1 MLQVLDF
8 TEVFWHSIY
17 HKIPNK
23 DLSLWIHTVHRL
35 WIDSRESSTDSGN
48 FLSVSE
54 YVDTDYRDTARTFDS
69 NSSAQFKNPSSSIFF
84 TLKSW
89 EVHRSAQSRPPSLP
103 SSCFLSQSEQSYISP
118 SSGSGSMT
126 WIPRITRKIRTYMV
140 PSYASVKE
148 SSPLPNAQP
157 TWVNYKLISFTPTST
172 PPYPM
177 IQYCWLF

>member
-1 MLQVLDF
+1 MCNLSSYLAIYGYGSMLQVLDF

-89 EVHRSAQSRPPSLP
+89 EVHRTAQSRPPSLP
-103 SSCFLSQSEQSYISP
+103 SSCFLAQSEQSYISP

-140 PSYASVKE
+140 VMHRLRSLRRSRM
-148 SSPLPNAQP
+148 PNQHE
-157 TWVNYKLISFTPTST
+157 LI
-172 PPYPM
+172 
-177 IQYCWLF
+177 II